1 MLNSFVVPLKKKF
14 FSSLRVLYLF
24 IISTVNPFVD
34 IIITFFARLSSLVLT
49 STCLVLFEVT
59 FLFIFFSLLLK
70 SAPF

>member
-1 MLNSFVVPLKKKF
+1 MLNSFVVPLKKNF

-34 IIITFFARLSSLVLT
+34 IIIIFFARLSSLVLT